1 MTALVQQ
8 AIMELCNQ
16 GKGDLDHSVIV
27 NFFERLTHVEIG
39 E

>member
-8 AIMELCNQ
+8 AIIELCNQ

-27 NFFERLTHVEIG
+27 NFFARLANVEIG